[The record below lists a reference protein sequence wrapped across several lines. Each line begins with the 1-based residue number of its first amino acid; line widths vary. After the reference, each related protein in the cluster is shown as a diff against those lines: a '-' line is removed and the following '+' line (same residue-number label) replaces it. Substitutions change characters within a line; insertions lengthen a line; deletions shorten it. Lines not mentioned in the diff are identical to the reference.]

1 MKKLLILSLLFS
13 NFVYSQSN
21 SSTSDKFYEFTIH
34 INSLILGDDVLKLGS
49 DLIINTKNKSVKYT
63 SIIPILGDEINWDLN
78 YTGYSEDGMIV
89 TINYKIG
96 KGDDP
101 MVKMGKISFNNLNSK
116 LQFQPSCFACE
127 RLESGLYSVKISSKY
142 VE

>member
-96 KGDDP
+96 K
-101 MVKMGKISFNNLNSK
+101 N
-116 LQFQPSCFACE
+116 
-127 RLESGLYSVKISSKY
+127 
-142 VE
+142 